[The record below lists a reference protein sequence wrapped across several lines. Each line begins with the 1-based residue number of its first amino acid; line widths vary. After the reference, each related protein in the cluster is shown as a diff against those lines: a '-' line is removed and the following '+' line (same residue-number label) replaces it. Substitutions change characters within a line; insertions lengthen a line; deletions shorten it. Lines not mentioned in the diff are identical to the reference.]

1 MFVQL
6 FSYFAAACNPNQLF
20 LGVFPVWYKY
30 LETADITDKAGVTT
44 CRIMIDFSNNPNQ
57 FWLIGLG
64 IVDILLRVAGL
75 AAVAFVMYGGFMYM
89 TSQGRP
95 TSQGEPDKTAK
106 AKNTILN
113 SLIGLT
119 IAIMAAV
126 IVRFLA
132 RSLQK

>member
-6 FSYFAAACNPNQLF
+6 FSYFAAACDKGQLF

-30 LETADITDKAGVTT
+30 LPIDPDPKFIDSCK
-44 CRIMIDFSNNPNQ
+44 IMIDFSSKPND

-75 AAVAFVMYGGFMYM
+75 VAVAFVVYGGFMYM
-89 TSQGRP
+89 TSQG
-95 TSQGEPDKTAK
+95 EPDKTSK
-106 AKNTILN
+106 AKNTLLN

-119 IAIMAAV
+119 IAIMATV
-126 IVRFLA
+126 IVSFVGS
-132 RSLQK
+132 SLQK

>member
-6 FSYFAAACNPNQLF
+6 FSYFAAACDKGQLF

-30 LETADITDKAGVTT
+30 LTTEDFTPKAGVTT
-44 CRIMIDFSNNPNQ
+44 CRIMIDFSSKPND

-75 AAVAFVMYGGFMYM
+75 VAVAFVVYGGFMYM
-89 TSQGRP
+89 TSQG
-95 TSQGEPDKTAK
+95 EPDKTSK
-106 AKNTILN
+106 AKNTLLN

-119 IAIMAAV
+119 IAIMATV
-126 IVRFLA
+126 IVTFVGS
-132 RSLQK
+132 SLQK

>member
-30 LETADITDKAGVTT
+30 LETENPVINGITSCK
-44 CRIMIDFSNNPNQ
+44 IIINFSENPNQ

>member
-6 FSYFAAACNPNQLF
+6 FSYFAAACDKSQLF

-30 LETADITDKAGVTT
+30 LPIDPDPKFIDSCK
-44 CRIMIDFSNNPNQ
+44 IMIDFSNNPNQ

-75 AAVAFVMYGGFMYM
+75 VAVAFVVYGGFMYM
-89 TSQGRP
+89 TSQG
-95 TSQGEPDKTAK
+95 EPDKTSK
-106 AKNTILN
+106 AKNTLLN

-119 IAIMAAV
+119 IAIMATV
-126 IVRFLA
+126 IVSFVGS
-132 RSLQK
+132 SLQK

>member
-6 FSYFAAACNPNQLF
+6 FSYFAAACDKGQLF
-20 LGVFPVWYKY
+20 LGVFPTWYKY

-44 CRIMIDFSNNPNQ
+44 CKIMIDFSSKPND

-75 AAVAFVMYGGFMYM
+75 VAVAFVVYGGFMYM
-89 TSQGRP
+89 TSQG
-95 TSQGEPDKTAK
+95 EPDKTSK
-106 AKNTILN
+106 AKNTLLN

-119 IAIMAAV
+119 IAIMATV
-126 IVRFLA
+126 IVSFVGS
-132 RSLQK
+132 SLQK

>member
-20 LGVFPVWYKY
+20 LGVFPTWYKY

-44 CRIMIDFSNNPNQ
+44 CKIMIDFSNNPNQ

-75 AAVAFVMYGGFMYM
+75 VAVAFVVYGGFMYM
-89 TSQGRP
+89 TSQG
-95 TSQGEPDKTAK
+95 EPDKTSK
-106 AKNTILN
+106 AKNTLLN

-119 IAIMAAV
+119 IAIMATV
-126 IVRFLA
+126 IVSFVGS
-132 RSLQK
+132 SLQK